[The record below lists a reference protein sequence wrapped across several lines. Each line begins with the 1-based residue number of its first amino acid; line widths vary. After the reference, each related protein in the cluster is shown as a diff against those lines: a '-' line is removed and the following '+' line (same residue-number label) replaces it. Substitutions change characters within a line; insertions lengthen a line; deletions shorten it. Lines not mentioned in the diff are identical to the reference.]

1 MHFHLVQKTSK
12 TLPDA
17 GLVASVSVR
26 TESNIHM
33 GLMCED
39 AITLKSKGVLLGIGI
54 RKIALEKAPCL
65 KHIIEE

>member
-39 AITLKSKGVLLGIGI
+39 AITLKK
-54 RKIALEKAPCL
+54 
-65 KHIIEE
+65 